1 MYFIKKIINFLST
14 YMYVTLG
21 LLGLA
26 DLIPFGLLALKDFY
40 YIIWLSNLL
49 TMRYLMTFIPEALR
63 VHYIR

>member
-40 YIIWLSNLL
+40 KLFAFPVFWL
-49 TMRYLMTFIPEALR
+49 
-63 VHYIR
+63 